1 MAGIRGSNPYYG
13 IVHRFFVFLKEW
25 RRFLHVPTFD
35 FGGFCN
41 FQSFIIS
48 IMSEEEWKS
57 LFPIGTVVKSPLLIS
72 GSSVKNSIGPLVFN
86 PVPTSLTRL
95 FSSQSLLPSLSPPS
109 VLNLPRFLLTS
120 SSVVPST
127 SSSVASLFGEQQ
139 CCSDPP
145 SVLRY
150 NRLQC
155 LPCPN
160 SSSVVVFFPTGPNSD
175 HVGFLVV
182 SSNGSGLDVQSD
194 CSNDVFSVESELN
207 YQIFGIA
214 VNPTLGIV
222 DDSCVDIGF
231 LLAFTMYSVEWFIV
245 KNHAIGSIRRPSV
258 SLVHMGSK
266 VFKTCSVVHAC
277 WNPHLSEE
285 SVVLLEDGSLFL
297 FDMEPLLKAKNYNA
311 NANLKGIKLKVSWD
325 GLDCSKK
332 VKWLS
337 CDFSWHPRILIV
349 ARSDA
354 VFLVDLRENECSIS
368 CLMKIETLPSSLGE
382 KEQFLAFSKAGSD
395 GFYFSVASNRLLLL
409 CDIRKPLSPVLQWT
423 HGLDDP
429 SYVNVFSLSE
439 LRSSPGNSMYKVA
452 SESGYCIVLGSFWS
466 SEFNTFC
473 YGPSPPALDQSIS
486 SRSSKYFQS
495 LYAWERPSNLI
506 LSGRECPCSS
516 CLTRQESLKDA
527 ICEWVEWQQKKEI
540 VLGFSI
546 LDNNLSL
553 PFTGQNEYGSFTLVR
568 LMSSGVLEAQ
578 TYQASW
584 NSLKKI
590 DVVHKESLNLNDY
603 LLYGWLL
610 DDKYRFT
617 RRYIYFNFDYLM
629 GYLNDKLDEVVDFFM
644 RKYSKDSLCEQS
656 LSLEVHEV
664 LCEKIKACGFDR
676 LRSTPALAVVFN
688 DISLPSS
695 IQEIAF
701 RKLWASLPMEL
712 LHFSFSSYSEFLENK
727 NTVSIEF
734 LSVPSLHQLPPFML
748 RDPSN
753 RSNKWSHKVPRTENI
768 VGPVLPL
775 PILLVLHEFRN
786 GCSKLEEE
794 GVGKFSLEA
803 EFREQYDEIR
813 SAAGEMAVSPFEPK
827 VDDGP
832 AVSLGDDR
840 EYVSAESQK
849 PKNFVSFHPF
859 AFNSR
864 TLYNTQGNLTNC
876 ANVFDSLIFKLEGKE
891 ASSEKSENNASRELY
906 NGLCPVELEFNAPL
920 MDFGSKELKAYDMLK
935 RQLLKWED
943 GFDAYKE
950 FRSKI

>member
-1 MAGIRGSNPYYG
+1 M
-13 IVHRFFVFLKEW
+13 V
-25 RRFLHVPTFD
+25 
-35 FGGFCN
+35 
-41 FQSFIIS
+41 
-48 IMSEEEWKS
+48 EEEWKS
-57 LFPIGTVVKSPLLIS
+57 LFPIGTVFKSPLLLS
-72 GSSVKNSIGPLVFN
+72 GSSSSVKNSIGPLVFN

-95 FSSQSLLPSLSPPS
+95 FSTPSLLPSLSPPS
-109 VLNLPRFLLTS
+109 ILNLRRFLLTS
-120 SSVVPST
+120 SPVVPST

-139 CCSDPP
+139 SCGDAAST
-145 SVLRY
+145 LRH
-150 NRLQC
+150 NRLQF

-182 SSNGSGLDVQSD
+182 SGNASGLDVQSD
-194 CSNDVFSVESELN
+194 YDNDVFSVETELN

-214 VNPTLGIV
+214 VNPALGLGF
-222 DDSCVDIGF
+222 DGDSSVGIGF
-231 LLAFTMYSVEWFIV
+231 LLAYTMYSVEWFV
-245 KNHAIGSIRRPSV
+245 VENHAIDSSHRPRV
-258 SLVHMGSK
+258 SLVNMGSK

-277 WNPHLSEE
+277 WNPHLFEE

-297 FDMEPLLKAKNYNA
+297 FDMEPLLKAKNFNA
-311 NANLKGIKLKVSWD
+311 NANLKGIRLKVSWD

-337 CDFSWHPRILIV
+337 CEFSWHPRILIV

-354 VFLVDLRENECSIS
+354 IFLVDLREDECSIS
-368 CLMKIETLPSSLGE
+368 CLLKIETFSSYSLAE
-382 KEQFLAFSKAGSD
+382 KGQFLAFSKAGSD
-395 GFYFSVASNRLLLL
+395 GFYFCIASSHLLLL
-409 CDIRKPLSPVLQWT
+409 CDIRKPMSPVLQWT
-423 HGLDDP
+423 HSLDDP

-439 LRSSPGNSMYKVA
+439 LRSSPGNSMYKLA

-466 SEFNTFC
+466 CEFNIFC
-473 YGPSPPALDQSIS
+473 YGPSPPALDQSVS

-495 LYAWERPSNLI
+495 LYAWERPSNFI

-516 CLTRQESLKDA
+516 CLLRQESLKDA
-527 ICEWVEWQQKKEI
+527 IPEWVEWQQKKEI

-553 PFTGQNEYGSFTLVR
+553 PFTGQNEYGSFTLIR

-584 NSLKKI
+584 NSLKQI
-590 DVVHKESLNLNDY
+590 DEVHKKSLSLDDY
-603 LLYGWLL
+603 LLYGQLV
-610 DDKYRFT
+610 DDKYRFS
-617 RRYIYFNFDYLM
+617 RRYTYFNFDYLM
-629 GYLNDKLDEVVDFFM
+629 GYLNDNLDKVLDSFM
-644 RKYSKDSLCEQS
+644 RKYSKDSLCERS
-656 LSLEVHEV
+656 LTLEVHEV
-664 LCEKIKACGFDR
+664 LCEKLKACGFDR

-688 DISLPSS
+688 DITLPSS

-701 RKLWASLPMEL
+701 KKLWASLPMEL
-712 LHFSFSSYSEFLENK
+712 LHFAFSSYSEFLENK
-727 NTVSIEF
+727 NAVSLEF
-734 LSVPSLHQLPPFML
+734 LSVPSLNQLPPFML
-748 RDPSN
+748 RDSSS
-753 RSNKWSHKVPRTENI
+753 RSNKWSHKVRRTENI

-775 PILLVLHEFRN
+775 PILLILHEFRN

-794 GVGKFSLEA
+794 EAGKFSLEA

-813 SAAGEMAVSPFEPK
+813 SAAGEMAASPFDPK

-832 AVSLGDDR
+832 AVSLADDQ

-849 PKNFVSFHPF
+849 PKNFVSYHPF
-859 AFNSR
+859 AFNSH
-864 TLYNTQGNLTNC
+864 TLDNTQGNSTNH
-876 ANVFDSLIFKLEGKE
+876 ADVFDSLIFKLKGGKD
-891 ASSEKSENNASRELY
+891 ASSEKSENNASGELY
-906 NGLCPVELEFNAPL
+906 NDLCPVELEFNAPL
-920 MDFGSKELKAYDMLK
+920 VNFGPKELKAYGLLK